1 MPRELDG
8 WLLSVYA
15 DETDGAV
22 VWLLGED
29 GKRYRLT
36 QPFETTF
43 YVSGDEARLK
53 DIRKELGTRAPPPK
67 SLSVNCARGGV
78 PAAEACTAVSHPVSG
93 RHPHG
98 ADGRRAASSR
108 GTNGERSR
116 SDSGLSIF
124 RTKMTF
130 LTRQDLYKG
139 MLPVLAVRVENPVA
153 QQRLFHHMKKTFKW
167 VRYFDAEI
175 PFPIRYGVTKKV
187 FPMARCRVQI
197 DEPDRIL
204 EIEALDSPWDTV
216 YDLPPLRS
224 LLIEPDADPQHAA
237 PTRLDVQYEGILVTL
252 SLSDEAGLLAGLQ
265 RILDEYDPDVIFAR
279 WGDGWLFPFLIESA
293 RKHGIEFNP
302 SRDPRQKYRFIQES
316 TFESYGSIYF
326 RAQQTHLFGR
336 WHIDPRNSTMDMGF
350 KFSMR
355 SAIEMA
361 RVTGV
366 DVQTAAR
373 NSPGSGFTAM
383 QIREALRRGILI
395 PSQKRQTERFKSALE
410 LNAADGGGLNYRPV
424 VGLHKHV
431 AELDFF
437 SMYPSIMMTWN
448 ISGETVGVEGVKTRY
463 VPNSG
468 APITLDVD
476 GLVASVLRPLLG
488 KRLAVKRAMKR
499 LAEDDPQRAVLQSV
513 ADALKWLGYVSFG
526 YQGYKNNL
534 FGNIQAHE
542 AICAVGRETLVT
554 SIETAQEMGFKVL
567 GANVDSLFVHK
578 EGASRPRDFGPLM
591 DEIMARTGL
600 VIEFEGIFDW
610 LVFTASK
617 LNPRIGAA
625 NRYFGRFDHGGLKVR
640 GLAQRRTD
648 SCNWIADAEREILSL
663 LGGEPDPARLPDLI
677 PQAIALIRAFFDDLD
692 AERVPVE
699 DLVCQTKLSREPHE
713 YKGNSTSAKAAWQL
727 AAEGKRP
734 RVGQRVKF
742 VYTHGEKTSIFA
754 WDLVLEPGYSLI
766 SKLRYKELLLRTV
779 HQILGPLGIEDAD
792 LASLVHEDCRQLAL
806 WPGEEIWEEDEID
819 NVVDM

>member
-1 MPRELDG
+1 MQRELDG

-15 DETDGAV
+15 DEMDGAV

-36 QPFETTF
+36 QPFKTTF
-43 YVSGDEARLK
+43 YISGEDVRLK
-53 DIRKELGTRAPPPK
+53 DIREDLQRHDSPP
-67 SLSVNCARGGV
+67 
-78 PAAEACTAVSHPVSG
+78 
-93 RHPHG
+93 
-98 ADGRRAASSR
+98 
-108 GTNGERSR
+108 
-116 SDSGLSIF
+116 
-124 RTKMTF
+124 KMTF

-139 MLPVLAVRVENPVA
+139 MLPVLAVQVENPVA
-153 QQRLFHHMKKTFKW
+153 QQKMFQQMKKTFKW

-175 PFPIRYGVTKKV
+175 PFPIRYGVAKKV
-187 FPMARCRVQI
+187 FPMARCHVQT
-197 DEPDRIL
+197 DDQHQIL
-204 EIEALDSPWDTV
+204 AIEALDSPWDTV
-216 YDLPPLRS
+216 YDLPPLRTF
-224 LLIEPDADPQHAA
+224 LIEPDADPHHAA
-237 PTRLDVQYEGILVTL
+237 PTRLSVQYGEIFTTL
-252 SLSDEAGLLAGLQ
+252 SLFDGQELLTQLQ

-293 RKHGIEFNP
+293 GRHKIDFNP
-302 SRDPRQKYRFIQES
+302 SRDARQKYRFIQES

-336 WHIDPRNSTMDMGF
+336 WHIDPKNSTMDLGF

-383 QIREALRRGILI
+383 QIREALKRGVLI

-410 LNAADGGGLNYRPV
+410 LNAADGGGLNYRPII
-424 VGLHKHV
+424 GLHKDV

-437 SMYPSIMMTWN
+437 SMYPSIMRTWN
-448 ISGETVGVEGVKTRY
+448 ISGETIGVEGKKTRY

-468 APITLDVD
+468 VPINQDVD
-476 GLVASVLRPLLG
+476 GLVASALKPLLE
-488 KRLAVKRAMKR
+488 KRQKVKRPIKQ
-499 LAEDDPQRAVLQSV
+499 LGEDDPERAVFQSI

-554 SIETAQEMGFKVL
+554 SIETAQELGFKVL
-567 GANVDSLFVHK
+567 GANVDSLFVQK
-578 EGASRPRDFGPLM
+578 EGARRPQDFSPLM

-600 VIEFEGIFDW
+600 VIELEGIFDW
-610 LVFTASK
+610 LVFVASK

-640 GLAQRRTD
+640 GLAQRRSDTPD
-648 SCNWIADAEREILSL
+648 WIADCEQQILSL
-663 LGGEPDPARLPDLI
+663 LANEPDPTRLPDLI
-677 PQAIALIRAFFDDLD
+677 PGAIALTRSFFEHLD

-699 DLVCQTKLSREPHE
+699 SLVCQTKLSKEPHE
-713 YKGNSTSAKAAWQL
+713 YRGNSTSAKAARQL
-727 AAEGKRP
+727 AAEGKQL

-742 VYTHGEKTSIFA
+742 VYTYGEKTSVFA
-754 WDLVLEPGYSLI
+754 WDLAIEPDYSLVNK
-766 SKLRYKELLLRTV
+766 SRYKELLLRTI
-779 HQILGPLGIEDAD
+779 HQILGPLGLEEHD
-792 LASLVHEDCRQLAL
+792 LASLAHDNCRQLAL
-806 WPGEEIWEEDEID
+806 WLQDELWEEDVID
-819 NVVDM
+819 DVIDIQF